1 MSSSTLSLT
10 AIVLGALLA
19 AAGCSDPPPLAI
31 RYRLASGPT
40 QACGKQNCSEIGV
53 ACDAVLSLRILDP
66 AQPSRPLVAI
76 CERVNSPKDLCSIER
91 VNLPPNVQLPARRL
105 AVQVALFNAD
115 DIPLVGEALTCP
127 DLPFDGNNF
136 AAPSPHKP
144 ALAGMAY
151 YSPGDAE
158 TVVELGCA
166 DLGVVNTPVCRNED
180 LVRIT
185 ASLEDFDTGQ
195 PVTAPV
201 ADRMELRVGE
211 PRSRLV
217 DNQVQF
223 YFAPD
228 STKPLARVPD
238 TIQPSWLSEVSLY
251 FTDAA
256 CVEAHEDT
264 AQATTTITCKAAEP
278 DDTELDLPAVR
289 LSRDTL
295 DDVLRARAPSKP
307 FPSEGLVIGKVVD
320 RAGRPVK
327 DVTVRVSDLS
337 PVLYLSAARDQLVE
351 GATSD
356 NGIFVS
362 FDAGFLSSWTA
373 AGTTGGYGGRVHN
386 RVTIVILQPAAD
398 DP

>member
-1 MSSSTLSLT
+1 MRSSTHLT
-10 AIVLGALLA
+10 VLVATLLPAI
-19 AAGCSDPPPLAI
+19 GCSDPPPLTI
-31 RYRLASGPT
+31 RYRPASGPT
-40 QACGKQNCSEIGV
+40 QTCATQLCEDVKV
-53 ACDAVLSLRILDP
+53 TCDAVLSLRIIDP
-66 AQPSRPLVAI
+66 TQPNQPLVSV
-76 CERVNSPKDLCSIER
+76 CERVNSPKDLCAIER
-91 VNLPPNVQLPARRL
+91 VSLPPNVLLPARRL
-105 AVQVALFNAD
+105 AVQVAVFNAD
-115 DIPLVGEALTCP
+115 DIPSVDEVLTCP
-127 DLPFDGNNF
+127 DLPFDGNHF
-136 AAPSPHKP
+136 AAPSPYKP

-166 DLGVVNTPVCRNED
+166 NLGVVNTPVCSNEG

-185 ASLEDFDTGQ
+185 SSLADFDSGQ
-195 PVTAPV
+195 PVTGVV

-211 PRSRLV
+211 PRSRLI
-217 DNQVQF
+217 DNQLQF
-223 YFAPD
+223 YFAPE

-264 AQATTTITCKAAEP
+264 AQATATIACKAAAP
-278 DDTELDLPAVR
+278 DDAELDLPAVR
-289 LSRDTL
+289 LSRETL
-295 DDVLRARAPSKP
+295 EDVLRAHAPSKP
-307 FPSEGLVIGKVVD
+307 FPAEGLVIGKVVD

-337 PVLYLSAARDQLVE
+337 PVFYLSAARDQLVE

-356 NGIFVS
+356 NGVFVS
-362 FDAGFLSSWTA
+362 FDAGFRSSWSA
-373 AGTTGGYGGRVHN
+373 PGTTDGYGGRVQN
-386 RVTIVILQPAAD
+386 RVTIVILQPSAD